1 MFRVFQ
7 FVYLSITNAKTAD
20 AKLAK
25 GLQWAPVWSYRQSK
39 SISWKHVWQKHHC
52 KDGEEKYHNTEKLAK
67 KYVGL
72 VEICRA
78 RCHSVI
84 HSKSESRDYN
94 DPAKKLNFP
103 QICPKMPQ
111 NDPKMT
117 KNGPKWPKNDPK

>member
-52 KDGEEKYHNTEKLAK
+52 KDGEEKSHNTEKLAK

-72 VEICRA
+72 VENLPCKMSLSNVDCFENRA
-78 RCHSVI
+78 DLKNSWRP
-84 HSKSESRDYN
+84 E
-94 DPAKKLNFP
+94 FP
-103 QICPKMPQ
+103 SLRF
-111 NDPKMT
+111 
-117 KNGPKWPKNDPK
+117 